1 MNLTNRMDRVEA
13 MLSQHLEESG
23 AIRNDLTWIKKAMYG
38 VYGLGATILV
48 TIVGALAAHA
58 MQ

>member
-1 MNLTNRMDRVEA
+1 MTILKRIESLENDMEK
-13 MLSQHLEESG
+13 HLIESG
-23 AIRNDLTWIKKAMYG
+23 EIRSDLAWIKKAMYG